1 MEKKYIV
8 ITGASSG
15 IGRASA
21 ITFAKKNKNVVLVA
35 RREEKLIELKNEIKK
50 INPNVEVLIYVTDL
64 SKRNEVFELF
74 EKLKNLPIETLIN
87 NAGIGSIKTTIEED
101 TDY

>member
-21 ITFAKKNKNVVLVA
+21 ITFAKKNKDVVLVA
-35 RREEKLIELKNEIKK
+35 RREEKLIELKNEINK
-50 INPNVEVLIYVTDL
+50 INPNVEVLILYSNL
-64 SKRNEVFELF
+64 SLV
-74 EKLKNLPIETLIN
+74 
-87 NAGIGSIKTTIEED
+87 
-101 TDY
+101 